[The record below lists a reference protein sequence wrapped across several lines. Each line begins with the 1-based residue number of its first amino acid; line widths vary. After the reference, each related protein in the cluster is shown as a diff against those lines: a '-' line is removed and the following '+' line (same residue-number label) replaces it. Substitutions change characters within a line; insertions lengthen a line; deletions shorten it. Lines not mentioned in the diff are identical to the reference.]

1 MRRRAS
7 RIRAAC
13 RVSVRRHAGDGN
25 VHVGVSLADL
35 PASGA
40 DSVERVVYG
49 IVREMGGPIAAEHGI
64 GALKRP
70 FPGYARSTAEIA
82 VMRAMKAAFDPLGML
97 NPGKAL

>member
-1 MRRRAS
+1 M
-7 RIRAAC
+7 
-13 RVSVRRHAGDGN
+13 SVRRHAGDGN

-64 GALKRP
+64 GALKWP